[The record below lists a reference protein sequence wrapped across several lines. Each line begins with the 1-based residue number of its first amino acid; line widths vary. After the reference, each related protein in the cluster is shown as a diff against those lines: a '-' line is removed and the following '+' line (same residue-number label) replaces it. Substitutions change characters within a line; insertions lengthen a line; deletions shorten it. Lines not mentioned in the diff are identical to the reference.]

1 VRFPMKV
8 ILKDDIENLGD
19 IGEVVDVA
27 NGYARNYLFPRSLA
41 VEANPKNIKQFEH
54 VKRTMA
60 TKIEKVKKE
69 KQSVAD
75 KISEIKLSFKAKA
88 GEDGKLFGSITN
100 MDIQKELSVQGVDI
114 DKKKI
119 IINEPIKRTGEYD
132 IQIKLHSD
140 IIANVKAE
148 IVAE

>member
-1 VRFPMKV
+1 MKV

-19 IGEVVDVA
+19 IGEVVDVTK
-27 NGYARNYLFPRSLA
+27 GYARNYLLPRSLA

-60 TKIEKVKKE
+60 VKIEKVKKE
-69 KQSVAD
+69 KQSKAD
-75 KISEIKLSFKAKA
+75 KLSEIKLSFKAKA
-88 GEDGKLFGSITN
+88 GEDGKLFGSVTN
-100 MDIQKELSVQGVDI
+100 MDIQKELNAQGIDI

-119 IINEPIKRTGEYD
+119 IINDPIKRTGEYD
-132 IQIKLHSD
+132 IQVKLHAD
-140 IIANVKAE
+140 IIATVKAE

>member
-1 VRFPMKV
+1 MKV

-41 VEANPKNIKQFEH
+41 VEANPKSIKQFEH

-88 GEDGKLFGSITN
+88 GDDGKLFGSITN
-100 MDIQKELSVQGVDI
+100 IDIQKELSAQGVDI
-114 DKKKI
+114 DRKKI

-140 IIANVKAE
+140 IIANVKTE

>member
-1 VRFPMKV
+1 MKV
-8 ILKDDIENLGD
+8 ILKNDIENLGD

-41 VEANPKNIKQFEH
+41 VEANPKSIKQFEH

-60 TKIEKVKKE
+60 AKIEKVKKE

-88 GEDGKLFGSITN
+88 GDDGKLFGSITN
-100 MDIQKELSVQGVDI
+100 IDIQKELSAQGVDI
-114 DKKKI
+114 DRKKI

-140 IIANVKAE
+140 IIANVKTE

>member
-1 VRFPMKV
+1 MKV

-41 VEANPKNIKQFEH
+41 VEANPKNIKQIEH

-60 TKIEKVKKE
+60 AKIEKVKKE

-119 IINEPIKRTGEYD
+119 VINEPIKRTGEYD

-140 IIANVKAE
+140 IIANVTAE

>member
-1 VRFPMKV
+1 MKV

-27 NGYARNYLFPRSLA
+27 NGYARNYLFPRGLA
-41 VEANPKNIKQFEH
+41 VEANPKSIKQFEH

-60 TKIEKVKKE
+60 AKIEKVKKE

-88 GEDGKLFGSITN
+88 GDDGKLFGSITN
-100 MDIQKELSVQGVDI
+100 MDIQKELSAQGVDI
-114 DKKKI
+114 DRKKI

-140 IIANVKAE
+140 IIANVKTE

>member
-1 VRFPMKV
+1 MKV

-60 TKIEKVKKE
+60 AKIEKVKKE
-69 KQSVAD
+69 KQSMAD
-75 KISEIKLSFKAKA
+75 KISEIRLSFKAKA

-132 IQIKLHSD
+132 IQIKLHAD